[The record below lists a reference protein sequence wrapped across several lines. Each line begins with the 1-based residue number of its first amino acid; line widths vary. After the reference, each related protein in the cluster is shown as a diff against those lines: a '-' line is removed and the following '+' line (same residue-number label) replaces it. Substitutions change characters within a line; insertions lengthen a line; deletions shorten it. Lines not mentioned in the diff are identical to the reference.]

1 MAIEYYQHRYT
12 GEEID
17 KKLDDMASKTWVN
30 SQGFLTSGTMESV
43 TVTVTSTVSGV
54 SVAGLSIN
62 VYYNNSTTI
71 QTTLVTDSNGQATI
85 TVPAQT
91 YYKLAFPSI
100 TGCDDVGEITHTAV
114 LAQRNIEVV
123 YRAKST
129 ETEELKVFV
138 RNKSDAPISGATVT
152 VKYGSTTL
160 TDTTT
165 STGNLAF
172 TVPIGQTYTVTL
184 TPISGY
190 YMNTTAYTQT
200 YTAERTTRS
209 CYFELG
215 LQTTGF
221 YIVTDDGVEYDYD
234 SFSSALA
241 AGTVL
246 ASDAVAVKIGTSSLV
261 NAGGVFLLDIDLVVN
276 RSYGATKKWAAS
288 NVQFNSIPTNGSTAS
303 QPYYYDGL
311 TASQLIQG
319 EGDSRNIDTPAVDN
333 CMSRTLTVNG
343 QTHQGF
349 LGSEGQWRELW
360 NNVRELDDLLEL
372 ARPDGTYTL
381 SSLTSNKWTS
391 TQNSA
396 TYARYW
402 TTSGYGN
409 NKTIA
414 LVALP
419 FFAY

>member
-1 MAIEYYQHRYT
+1 MEIEYYQHRYT
-12 GEEID
+12 GEQMDEMFG
-17 KKLDDMASKTWVN
+17 DMASKTWVN

-43 TVTVTSTVSGV
+43 TITVTTTVSGV

-62 VYYNNSTTI
+62 VYYNNSSTI

-114 LAQRNIEVV
+114 LAQRSIEVV
-123 YRAKST
+123 YRAKSS

-138 RNKSDAPISGATVT
+138 RNKSDDPISGATVT

-160 TDTTT
+160 TGTTT

-221 YIVTDDGVEYDYD
+221 YIVTDDGVEWDYE
-234 SFSSALA
+234 SFSSAISG
-241 AGTVL
+241 GTVA
-246 ASDAVAVKIGTSSLV
+246 ASDAVAIKIGTSSLV

-288 NVQFNSIPTNGSTAS
+288 NVLFNSIPTNGSTAS
-303 QPYYYDGL
+303 SAYYYDGL
-311 TASQLIQG
+311 TASSLIQG
-319 EGDSRNIDTPAVDN
+319 EGDSRGIDTPAVDN
-333 CMSRTLTVNG
+333 CLSRTLTVNG

-349 LGSEGQWRELW
+349 LGSEGQWKELW
-360 NNVRELDDLLEL
+360 ANVRELDDLLEL
-372 ARPDGTYTL
+372 ARPNGTYTL

-396 TYARYW
+396 TSARHWY
-402 TTSGYGN
+402 TSGSN
-409 NKTIA
+409 NNRTNA
-414 LVALP
+414 YVALP